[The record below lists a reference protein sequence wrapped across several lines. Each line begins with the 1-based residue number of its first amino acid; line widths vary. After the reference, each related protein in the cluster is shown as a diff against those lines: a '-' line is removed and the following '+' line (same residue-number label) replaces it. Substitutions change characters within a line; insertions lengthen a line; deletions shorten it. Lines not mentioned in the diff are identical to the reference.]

1 MPLNPPDRAS
11 FEFLKTLA
19 KERLS
24 TLRATNPA
32 ARLADAQLAVARD
45 YGFPSWRALKKEVD
59 HRRAP
64 HVAGFISA
72 CTAGDVDGLE
82 AILEKDPVEAGA
94 DVHGAGEVHQSGVI
108 GWAARE
114 GNEAVVDLLVA
125 HGARHHMFSAMAP
138 GDHALTERLV
148 EEDPDCLSAR
158 RSRYECGQTP
168 LPRGGGGDSSRFQGT
183 SRGCS
188 SVPCDTFCRGCTAGD
203 IRRSSGR
210 GPRAS
215 RRAARMPE

>member
-1 MPLNPPDRAS
+1 MEGRCLCRSILRTRAS

-45 YGFPSWRALKKEVD
+45 YGFPSWRALKKELD

-114 GNEAVVDLLVA
+114 RGGCRSPGGSRRAPPYVLGHGAWRSRA
-125 HGARHHMFSAMAP
+125 HGAAGRGGSRLSVGAALSVRMRTDASA
-138 GDHALTERLV
+138 
-148 EEDPDCLSAR
+148 
-158 RSRYECGQTP
+158 
-168 LPRGGGGDSSRFQGT
+168 PRGGR
-183 SRGCS
+183 
-188 SVPCDTFCRGCTAGD
+188 
-203 IRRSSGR
+203 
-210 GPRAS
+210 
-215 RRAARMPE
+215 

>member
-45 YGFPSWRALKKEVD
+45 YGFPSWRALKKELD

-72 CTAGDVDGLE
+72 CTAGDVDVW
-82 AILEKDPVEAGA
+82 KRSWRRTRWRPV
-94 DVHGAGEVHQSGVI
+94 
-108 GWAARE
+108 
-114 GNEAVVDLLVA
+114 
-125 HGARHHMFSAMAP
+125 P
-138 GDHALTERLV
+138 T
-148 EEDPDCLSAR
+148 
-158 RSRYECGQTP
+158 
-168 LPRGGGGDSSRFQGT
+168 
-183 SRGCS
+183 
-188 SVPCDTFCRGCTAGD
+188 CTAQARC
-203 IRRSSGR
+203 IK
-210 GPRAS
+210 
-215 RRAARMPE
+215 AA